1 MDIEFELLKRMKAE
15 NGEDFFDTP
24 TRLSSDELDEA
35 LKTIVQNYSFLHDGS
50 EHTLEEEIE
59 IIKEN
64 MYVILDTLVRMG
76 VHPGFIIAALT
87 NYNFEKLKNKDRIIY
102 NNGRK
107 KSSGVLFPY
116 ADVRRELR
124 LMNNFN
130 YQGYRTD
137 LSHCY
142 DDILLMDK
150 TLSLPYS
157 TEPKKLDLSRKQ
169 AIYISITNQRNQIA
183 NADDIID
190 ESIYIVDLLY
200 TSVCML
206 VEMGI
211 NPYKILINKILEES
225 EKGKLR

>member
-15 NGEDFFDTP
+15 KGEDFFDTP
-24 TRLSSDELDEA
+24 TRLSSSELDEV
-35 LKTIVQNYSFLHDGS
+35 LKKIIQNYSFLHDRS

-64 MYVILDTLVRMG
+64 MFIILDTLVRMG

-87 NYNFEKLKNKDRIIY
+87 RYNFEKLKNNDKIIY

-116 ADVRRELR
+116 GDVRNELR

-130 YQGYRTD
+130 YQGYHTD

-157 TEPKKLDLSRKQ
+157 TEPKKLDLNRKQ

-200 TSVCML
+200 TSVSML

-211 NPYKILINKILEES
+211 NSYKILINKILEEF